1 VASAWY
7 LLRQYQQITT
17 SLLFAALLTD
27 APTRDTLRRTF
38 LSQAGLAD
46 VGLQPLCPD
55 ASFRRYFRLATS
67 DGQWLLM
74 DAPPDY
80 ENVDAFVRI
89 AKHLATLGLRSPQIG
104 KVDNAN
110 GFALIEDFGNDT
122 FTALLDAGENEQT
135 LYCYAIDVLTTLHQ
149 QARATDLALPAYDLS
164 AFMDEALLMVDWYAP
179 LVTGAK
185 VIQTDRQRYQQ
196 IWKAIFEALP
206 PPVTTLVLRDFHA
219 DNLMWIPGESPEGQI
234 GLLDFQDARIGP
246 IAYDVVSLLEDAR
259 RDLNPELVNTMRRRY
274 LKVMSLEDTE
284 NFNAWYR
291 VLGAQRHCKV
301 AGIFSRLALRDDKP
315 AYLRHL
321 PRVIN
326 LLQQHLGDP
335 LLMPLSQWLDEIIP
349 QRHALE
355 PIGEIQDLREKL
367 GITPPRTT

>member
-1 VASAWY
+1 MASAWY
-7 LLRQYQQITT
+7 LLRQYRQITT
-17 SLLFAALLTD
+17 SLLFPTLLTD
-27 APTRDTLRRTF
+27 TSTRDTLRRTF

-46 VGLQPLCPD
+46 AGLQPLCPD

-67 DGQWLLM
+67 NGQWLLM

-104 KVDNAN
+104 KVDNVN
-110 GFALIEDFGNDT
+110 GFALVEDFGNDT
-122 FTALLDAGENEQT
+122 FTALLDASEDEQT
-135 LYCYAIDVLTTLHQ
+135 LYGYAIDVLTTLHQ
-149 QARATDLALPAYDLS
+149 QPRAADLALPTYDLA
-164 AFMDEALLMVDWYAP
+164 AFIDEALLMVDWYIP
-179 LVTGAK
+179 LITSARLT
-185 VIQTDRQRYQQ
+185 QTDRQRYQQ
-196 IWKAIFEALP
+196 IWNAIFEALP
-206 PPVTTLVLRDFHA
+206 PPATTLVLRDFHV
-219 DNLMWIPGESPEGQI
+219 DNLMRVPGESPEGQI

-274 LKVMSLEDTE
+274 LKIMSLEDTE

-291 VLGAQRHCKV
+291 VLGVQRHCKV
-301 AGIFSRLALRDDKP
+301 AGIFSRLALRDDKS

-321 PRVIN
+321 PRVIT

-335 LLMPLSQWLDEIIP
+335 LLMPLAQWLDEIIP

-355 PIGEIQDLREKL
+355 PIGEIQDLREQL
-367 GITPPRTT
+367 GIMPSRAT

>member
-1 VASAWY
+1 MAPAWY

-27 APTRDTLRRTF
+27 TPTRDTLRRTF

-46 VGLQPLCPD
+46 AGLQPLCPD
-55 ASFRRYFRLATS
+55 ASFRRYFRLTPS
-67 DGQWLLM
+67 GGQWLLM

-80 ENVDAFVRI
+80 EDVDAFARI

-104 KVDNAN
+104 KVDNIN
-110 GFALIEDFGNDT
+110 GFALVEDFGNDT
-122 FTALLDAGENEQT
+122 FTALLDASEDEQP

-149 QARATDLALPAYDLS
+149 QARATDLTLPAYDLD

-179 LVTGAK
+179 LLTNARLAD
-185 VIQTDRQRYQQ
+185 TDRQRYQQ

-206 PPVTTLVLRDFHA
+206 PPVTSLVLRDFHA
-219 DNLMWIPGESPEGQI
+219 DNLMRVPGKSPEGQI

-246 IAYDVVSLLEDAR
+246 VAYDVVSLLEDAR
-259 RDLNPELVNTMRRRY
+259 RDLNPELVNAMRRRY
-274 LKVMSLEDTE
+274 LKVVSFEDTE

-291 VLGAQRHCKV
+291 VLGVQRHCKV

-349 QRHALE
+349 QRHTFE
-355 PIGEIQDLREKL
+355 PIGEIQALQDQL
-367 GITPPRTT
+367 GITPPRIT

>member
-1 VASAWY
+1 M
-7 LLRQYQQITT
+7 
-17 SLLFAALLTD
+17 
-27 APTRDTLRRTF
+27 RRTF

-104 KVDNAN
+104 KVDNVN
-110 GFALIEDFGNDT
+110 GFALVEDFGNDT
-122 FTALLDAGENEQT
+122 FTALLDAGEDEQT

-149 QARATDLALPAYDLS
+149 QPRAADLALPAYDLA
-164 AFMDEALLMVDWYAP
+164 AFMDEALLMVDWYVP
-179 LVTGAK
+179 WVTSAR
-185 VIQTDRQRYQQ
+185 VARTDRQRYQQ
-196 IWKAIFEALP
+196 IWNAIFEALP
-206 PPVTTLVLRDFHA
+206 PPTTTLVLRDFHV
-219 DNLMWIPGESPEGQI
+219 DNLMRIPGESPEGQI

-246 IAYDVVSLLEDAR
+246 TTYDVVSLLEDAR
-259 RDLNPELVNTMRRRY
+259 RDLNPELVKTMRRRY

-301 AGIFSRLALRDDKP
+301 AGIFSRLALRDDKS

-321 PRVIN
+321 PRVIT

-335 LLMPLSQWLDEIIP
+335 LLMPLTQWLDEIIP

-355 PIGEIQDLREKL
+355 PIGEIQDLREQL